1 MSRPAS
7 PFVAFS
13 QGGPLDQADG
23 LRRLFAARR
32 VRHLALVHNPFVA
45 YAGVAI
51 ERLTSAF
58 AALGQ
63 HTLVVDAADSA
74 RAPHE
79 MAPIDL
85 SACVEPL
92 SAEVSFLAARGLP
105 MRYVDTR
112 GSTAAFLAALDDAAP
127 RAGVVLVHAGAS
139 DLARLFTG
147 RAVRPMLLADAGAE
161 SLTEAYAGM
170 KVLAQRQGL
179 LAYDLLV
186 VGAAESPR
194 TAKLARRIAECGDR
208 FLGAALHDWAAIDPA
223 DAPQAPV
230 GSALARLAAA
240 QVDAN
245 FGAIA
250 AGAPHGESPA
260 AALGAAGWG
269 AN

>member
-1 MSRPAS
+1 MSRSTS

-112 GSTAAFLAALDDAAP
+112 GSTATFLAALDDAAP
-127 RAGVVLVHAGAS
+127 RAGVVLVHASAS
-139 DLARLFTG
+139 DLSRLFTG

-170 KVLAQRQGL
+170 KILAQRQGL

-186 VGAAESPR
+186 VGAGAAAR
-194 TAKLARRIAECGDR
+194 TAKLAQRIADCGDR
-208 FLGAALHDWAAIDPA
+208 FLGAALHDWAAIDPS

-230 GSALARLAAA
+230 PAALARLAAA
-240 QVDAN
+240 QADAN
-245 FGAIA
+245 FDHDADTA
-250 AGAPHGESPA
+250 AGHALPLQA
-260 AALGAAGWG
+260 AAAAWG

>member
-1 MSRPAS
+1 MSRHPND
-7 PFVAFS
+7 FVAFA

-23 LRRLFAARR
+23 LRRLFASRR

-74 RAPHE
+74 RAPNE
-79 MAPIDL
+79 LAAIDL
-85 SACVEPL
+85 AACIEPL
-92 SAEVSFLAARGLP
+92 SPEVSFLAARGLP
-105 MRYVDTR
+105 MRHVDTR
-112 GSTAAFLAALDDAAP
+112 GSTAGFLAALDDAAP
-127 RAGVVLVHAGAS
+127 RASVVLVHAGAS

-147 RAVRPMLLADAGAE
+147 RAVRPILLADGGAE
-161 SLTEAYAGM
+161 SVTSAYAGM

-186 VGAAESPR
+186 VGAPESPR
-194 TAKLARRIAECGDR
+194 AAKLARRIGDCGDR
-208 FLGAALHDWAAIDPA
+208 FLGAALHDWAVIDPSS
-223 DAPQAPV
+223 APESQVPA
-230 GSALARLAAA
+230 ALARLSAA
-240 QVDAN
+240 QLD
-245 FGAIA
+245 
-250 AGAPHGESPA
+250 AGAEHARELAPHDLVAGRVA
-260 AALGAAGWG
+260 ADAAWG